1 MESRKIE
8 ENANQMVELK
18 YVEQEQIQGGG
29 IIDTIKSWLGID
41 SGVKFGG
48 GSSGGGGASGSW

>member
-1 MESRKIE
+1 MKKNIE
-8 ENANQMVELK
+8 LRPLASDELK
-18 YVEQEQIQGGG
+18 SIQGGG

>member
-1 MESRKIE
+1 MKNMRKKIQIQDLKRE
-8 ENANQMVELK
+8 ELK
-18 YVEQEQIQGGG
+18 SIQGGG